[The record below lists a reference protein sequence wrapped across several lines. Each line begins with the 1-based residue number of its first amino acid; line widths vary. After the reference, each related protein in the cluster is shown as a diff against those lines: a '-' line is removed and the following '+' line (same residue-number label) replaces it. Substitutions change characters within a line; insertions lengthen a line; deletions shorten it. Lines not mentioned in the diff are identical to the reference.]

1 MKVYK
6 KLFFVLAVLQLF
18 VVSAFAYDIKKDSAF
33 TDPENSAVFSTIS
46 SIEISYNDEVQN
58 YSEFYQAAENKNAKR
73 VLERGHDYFQM
84 IENIFNEEGLPIELK
99 YLAYVESNYNP
110 RAMSR
115 AGARGMWQFMRGTA
129 ITYGLK
135 VNRQV
140 DERLNPEKS
149 TRAAAAYFKKLYN
162 QYNNWHLA
170 IAAYNCGEG
179 LIDYAINKANGVNDF
194 WEINKYLP
202 RETRNYVPHFLGLMD
217 AMNGYSAQQELN
229 TYLTNNGASTP
240 AASSAQASVAEN
252 ATNSFIENKPE
263 VVFSKKIK
271 HDEVEANKASA
282 IAPAVIASESDNY
295 LKEYFVYI
303 IKQGDSIESIAKRYP
318 KNSISIIKDNNN
330 LSSNADLSMG
340 STLLL
345 EK

>member
-84 IENIFNEEGLPIELK
+84 IENIFNEEGLPTELK

-179 LIDYAINKANGVNDF
+179 LIDYAVNKANGANDF

-202 RETRNYVPHFLGLMD
+202 RETRNYVPHFLGLID
-217 AMNGYSAQQELN
+217 AMNSYSAQQEFN
-229 TYLTNNGASTP
+229 SYLTSNGALST
-240 AASSAQASVAEN
+240 SNQAVVAEA
-252 ATNSFIENKPE
+252 ATTSFIENKTE
-263 VVFSKKIK
+263 VVLNKRNNIENTSK
-271 HDEVEANKASA
+271 
-282 IAPAVIASESDNY
+282 AVAVAATIVSESDNY

-303 IKQGDSIESIAKRYP
+303 IKQGDSIESIAKKYP

>member
-6 KLFFVLAVLQLF
+6 KIFFVLAVLQLF
-18 VVSAFAYDIKKDSAF
+18 VVSAFSYSIKKDSVINDADNVAAF
-33 TDPENSAVFSTIS
+33 TTIS
-46 SIEISYNDEVQN
+46 SIDISYNDDVQN
-58 YSEFYQAAENKNAKR
+58 FSESYQAEDNRKVKR
-73 VLERGHDYFQM
+73 VLECGHNYFQM
-84 IENIFNEEGLPIELK
+84 IENIFAEEGIPTELK

-110 RAMSR
+110 KATSR

-129 ITYGLK
+129 VTYGLK

-149 TRAAAAYFKKLYN
+149 TRAAASYFKKLYN

-179 LIDYAINKANGVNDF
+179 LIDYAVNKANGANDF

-217 AMNGYSAQQELN
+217 AMNSYSAQQELN
-229 TYLTNNGASTP
+229 TYLTNNGVVATST
-240 AASSAQASVAEN
+240 QATVVEN
-252 ATNSFIENKPE
+252 ATTNFIESNTE
-263 VVFSKKIK
+263 VVLNKTKK
-271 HDEVEANKASA
+271 HDDVISASLVSNVA
-282 IAPAVIASESDNY
+282 TTVVSEGDNY

-303 IKQGDSIESIAKRYP
+303 IKQGDSIENIAKKYP
-318 KNSISIIKDNNN
+318 KNSIALIKDNNN
-330 LSSNADLSMG
+330 LASNADLNLG

>member
-33 TDPENSAVFSTIS
+33 TDPENTAVFSTIS

-73 VLERGHDYFQM
+73 VLERGHEYFQM
-84 IENIFNEEGLPIELK
+84 IENIFNEEGLPTELK

-129 ITYGLK
+129 IAYGLK

-149 TRAAAAYFKKLYN
+149 TRAAASYFKKLYN

-179 LIDYAINKANGVNDF
+179 LIDYAVNKANGANDF

-202 RETRNYVPHFLGLMD
+202 RETRNYVPHLLGLID
-217 AMNGYSAQQELN
+217 AMNSYSAQQEFNSYLTSNGALN
-229 TYLTNNGASTP
+229 TSN
-240 AASSAQASVAEN
+240 QAIVAET
-252 ATNSFIENKPE
+252 ATTNFIENKTE
-263 VVFSKKIK
+263 VVL
-271 HDEVEANKASA
+271 NKRNNIENVAKTT
-282 IAPAVIASESDNY
+282 AVAATIVSESDNY

-303 IKQGDSIESIAKRYP
+303 IKQGDSIESIAKKYP
-318 KNSISIIKDNNN
+318 KNSITIIKDNNN
-330 LSSNADLSMG
+330 LSSNADLSLG